1 MRRGVGVPEEA
12 GGNRPQA
19 GGCQADLQAVREA
32 VRAVADELASAAELA
47 LGKTS
52 GRPIALIRGASFTR
66 GQARIADA
74 LIPAEM
80 DLFR

>member
-1 MRRGVGVPEEA
+1 MKST
-12 GGNRPQA
+12 
-19 GGCQADLQAVREA
+19 

-52 GRPIALIRGASFTR
+52 GRPAALIRGAAWTPGEGAIR
-66 GQARIADA
+66 DA
-74 LIPAEM
+74 LIPSSW